1 MKKVLIITYYW
12 PPAGGGGVQRWLKFT
27 KYLPEFGWEPIV
39 VAPENADYPS
49 VDETLLKDIHD
60 EVEVI
65 KVPIWEPYQLFKI
78 LTGKKKEEKVNT
90 GFLFDD
96 KKKSWMESLSLWLRG
111 NLMIPD
117 PRVFWVNPVYK
128 VLKKRIRKIQ
138 PDCVITTGPPHSVHL
153 IGLKL
158 QKKFQLKWIADFRDP
173 WSTIDY
179 LDIFKLSKW
188 ARNRQRS
195 LEKKVLTSAD
205 LVLSVSENWKKEL
218 LDLGAKK
225 VEVITNGYD
234 EDDFIDYKKVDTGK
248 FVFTYTGLMTSLRNP
263 SFLWSLLEDMCQQ
276 DQAFASKFE
285 LRIIGNIDQQVLN
298 EIKSLPLVGKRTTYL
313 GYLPHDEVIKQY
325 GEASMLLL
333 LLNQSANAKGH
344 IPGKLFE
351 YLASGTPV
359 LAIGDT
365 DGDVARIMK
374 ECGAGE
380 IFKTQNRLK
389 DIRRFVLDKS
399 VAFEEE
405 VVQEIERFSRQSLT
419 GNLTTFFTRKTNKNS
434 R

>member
-1 MKKVLIITYYW
+1 MKKILIITYYW
-12 PPAGGGGVQRWLKFT
+12 PPAGGGGVQRWLKFA
-27 KYLPEFGWEPIV
+27 KYLPDYGWKPII

-49 VDETLLKDIHD
+49 IDRSLEKDIS
-60 EVEVI
+60 EEIEVI
-65 KVPIWEPYQLFKI
+65 KVPIWEPYKLFKLI
-78 LTGKKKEEKVNT
+78 TGKKKEEKVNT
-90 GFLFDD
+90 GFLFDG
-96 KKKSWMESLSLWLRG
+96 KNKSWIENLSLWLRG

-128 VLKKRIRKIQ
+128 VLKKKIKEIQ

-158 QKKFQLKWIADFRDP
+158 QKRFQLRWIADFRDP

-179 LDIFKLSKW
+179 LDIFKLTTF

-195 LEKKVLTSAD
+195 LEKKVLTHAD

-218 LDLGAKK
+218 LELGAKN
-225 VEVITNGYD
+225 VEVVTNGYD
-234 EDDFIDYKKVDTGK
+234 EDDFKDYKKEDTGK
-248 FVFTYTGLMTSLRNP
+248 FVFTYTGLITSLRNP
-263 SFLWSLLEDMCQQ
+263 SFLWSLLEKMCRQ
-276 DQAFASKFE
+276 DQEFDSKFE
-285 LRIIGNIDQQVLN
+285 LRIVGSIDQQVLN
-298 EIKSLPLVGKRTTYL
+298 EIKSLPMLGKRTKYL

-344 IPGKLFE
+344 VPGKLFE
-351 YLASGTPV
+351 YVASRTPV

-365 DGDVARIMK
+365 GGDVARIME

-380 IFKTQNRLK
+380 IF
-389 DIRRFVLDKS
+389 
-399 VAFEEE
+399 EEE
-405 VVQEIERFSRQSLT
+405 NRKEEIQQFIFERSKKRSK
-419 GNLTTFFTRKTNKNS
+419 GNLNFYQYS
-434 R
+434 RAELTKDLCLNFDRI